1 MFRRGA
7 RRSVAGMNTNEL
19 HTHPPLAQGGR
30 AVGADV
36 RVHVLQ
42 TGRLVG
48 NRTFL
53 RAESWFGLIRRPEP
67 VEFPVLSYAVEHP
80 EGLIVIDTGLAPGA
94 RVARSQRRFAPT
106 PVPGSRVGIAER
118 MRAAGLDP
126 ADVRR
131 VVVTHLDWDHAG
143 DLGAFPRAEVLVH
156 RPEWRYGATAFGR
169 RRYDGARIWPAGF
182 TPSLYDLDPVPC
194 GPFPASRALTDRG
207 DVRLVPIPGHSVG
220 QVGVLLRADEATL
233 LFCADHSLRQDWL
246 LEDLAAGRRLQLG
259 IWFRRQAIETTD
271 RIERM
276 LRGEPTVLL
285 PAHDDDA
292 PARLAALETIPPLV
306 G

>member
-7 RRSVAGMNTNEL
+7 RRSVAGMNTNAL
-19 HTHPPLAQGGR
+19 HTHSPLAPAGR

-36 RVHVLQ
+36 RVHVLA

-53 RAESWFGLIRRPEP
+53 RAEGWSGLIRRPEP

-80 EGLIVIDTGLAPGA
+80 EGLIVIDTGLAPGV

-106 PVPGSRVGIAER
+106 PVPGSRAGIADR
-118 MRAAGLDP
+118 IRAAGLDP

-131 VVVTHLDWDHAG
+131 VVITHLDWDHAG
-143 DLGAFPRAEVLVH
+143 NLDAFPRAEVLVH
-156 RPEWRYGATAFGR
+156 RPEWRYAATAFGR
-169 RRYDGARIWPAGF
+169 ARYQGARMWPAAF
-182 TPSLYDLDPVPC
+182 TPTLYDLDAAPC

-207 DVRLVPIPGHSVG
+207 DAWLVPIPGHSVA
-220 QVGVLLRADEATL
+220 QVGVLLRTDAATL
-233 LFCADHSLRQDWL
+233 FFSADHSLRQDWL
-246 LEDLAAGRRLQLG
+246 LEDLDAGRHVQLG
-259 IWFRRQAIETTD
+259 IWFRRQAVETTGRID
-271 RIERM
+271 RL
-276 LRGEPTVLL
+276 LRDEPTVLL

-292 PARLAALETIPPLV
+292 PARLAALETAPPPA